1 MIELT
6 DKNIEDID
14 KEKFLVLFDKNGT
27 PIIGKYVGSN
37 VFKTITQ
44 YILNDNGT
52 YSSLYT
58 RMYKNAF
65 VGYIEIE

>member
-14 KEKFLVLFDKNGT
+14 KEKSLVLFGKNGI

-37 VFKTITQ
+37 IFKTMTQ
-44 YILNDNGT
+44 YVLNDDGT

>member
-6 DKNIEDID
+6 DKNIENID
-14 KEKFLVLFDKNGT
+14 KEKFLVLFDKNGI

-37 VFKTITQ
+37 IFKTMTQ
-44 YILNDNGT
+44 YVLSDDGT
-52 YSSLYT
+52 YSSLHT